1 MDQPVRGGEAREASL
16 VRPYSLTSGRTIPA
30 VDIALEALIQ
40 PLAEAFDF
48 DLGELTNEA
57 RSILSLSSNSPSIAE
72 IAVHVGVPVGVAR
85 VLVADLV
92 EAGHVRI
99 QATLQEDASDAERR
113 ELIER
118 VLSGL
123 RGI

>member
-1 MDQPVRGGEAREASL
+1 MDQPGRGGAAREPSL
-16 VRPYSLTSGRTIPA
+16 VRPYSLTSGRTMPA

-40 PLAEAFDF
+40 PLA
-48 DLGELTNEA
+48 DLLDLEYVELSNEA
-57 RSILSLSSNSPSIAE
+57 RSILSLSSNSPSVAE

-99 QATLQEDASDAERR
+99 QATLKEDASDAERR

>member
-1 MDQPVRGGEAREASL
+1 MDQPVRGGAAREPSL
-16 VRPYSLTSGRTIPA
+16 VRPYSLTSGRTVPA

-40 PLAEAFDF
+40 PLAEALDL
-48 DLGELTNEA
+48 DLGELSNEA
-57 RSILSLSSNSPSIAE
+57 RSILSLSSNSPSVAE